1 MAKAALTD
9 MTRRIQR
16 QRTQFNC
23 MTKTLIQA
31 TPALCAVG
39 VDVAKDTLSICRRY
53 SGGEKETVSIR
64 NNEADIA
71 KFIKEKL
78 SGYKEKIIME
88 LTGRY
93 HYLSAITFSENGFD
107 ARVINPLITKKYSS
121 GAIRKVKTDA
131 RDAEMLAEI
140 AIKEEKL
147 PRQFDSSRKDLGIR
161 KKIGLLGSLEKQ
173 LQQFRSILADYSET
187 KEQLKMKMSMAEK
200 DLLKVVEK
208 ISAAKEKLEKEISDF
223 SLEDESRAEL
233 AKLYTTI
240 PGVSKYLAA
249 VSSYF
254 FETEYNDD
262 CKQWVAYAG
271 LDVSVK
277 QSGKWNGR
285 GKLTKRG
292 NPYLRKRLFCA
303 AWGAMMHDSD
313 FKTYYDYLRGQGR
326 SYVEAMVIISR
337 KLVRIMFCLAKN
349 NSVYDRA
356 LLNLPS
362 AN

>member
-1 MAKAALTD
+1 MALSHVNRYDKANS
-9 MTRRIQR
+9 R
-16 QRTQFNC
+16 QWTQFNC
-23 MTKTLIQA
+23 MTNTLSKSS
-31 TPALCAVG
+31 PVLCAVG

-71 KFIKEKL
+71 KFIKENL
-78 SGYKEKIIME
+78 SGYKEKIVME
-88 LTGRY
+88 STGRY

-147 PRQFDSSRKDLGIR
+147 PRQFNSSRKDLEIR

-173 LQQFRSILADYSET
+173 LQQFKSILADYSET

-200 DLLKVVEK
+200 NLLKIVEK
-208 ISAAKEKLEKEISDF
+208 ISAAKEKLEKEISDL

-233 AKLYTTI
+233 AKLYATI

-254 FETEYNDD
+254 FETEYADN
-262 CKQWVAYAG
+262 CKQWIAYAG
-271 LDVSVK
+271 LDISVK

-303 AWGAMMHDSD
+303 AWGAMMHDDD
-313 FKTYYDYLRGQGR
+313 FKKYYEYLREQGR
-326 SYVEAMVIISR
+326 SYVESMVIISR
-337 KLVRIMFCLAKN
+337 KIVRIMFCLAKN
-349 NSVYDRA
+349 NSVYDPA

>member
-1 MAKAALTD
+1 M
-9 MTRRIQR
+9 
-16 QRTQFNC
+16 
-23 MTKTLIQA
+23 
-31 TPALCAVG
+31 LCAVG
-39 VDVAKDTLSICRRY
+39 VDVAKDTLSICRCY
-53 SGGEKETVSIR
+53 DSGRKETTTIR
-64 NNEADIA
+64 NNETDIT
-71 KFIKEKL
+71 KFIKEEL
-78 SGYKEKIIME
+78 SGYGNKIVME
-88 LTGRY
+88 STGRY

-121 GAIRKVKTDA
+121 GTIRKVKTDA

-140 AIKEEKL
+140 AIKEDDL
-147 PRQFDSSRKDLGIR
+147 PRQFNACRKDLEIR

-173 LQQFRSILADYSET
+173 LQQFKSVLADYGET
-187 KEQLKMKMSMAEK
+187 KEQLKMKMSLAEK
-200 DLLKVVEK
+200 DLLKTVEK
-208 ISAAKEKLEKEISDF
+208 ISAAKEKLEKEISDL

-233 AKLYTTI
+233 AKLYATI

-254 FETEYNDD
+254 FEVDYDNDP
-262 CKQWVAYAG
+262 KQWVAYAG

-303 AWGAMMHDSD
+303 AWGAMMHDDD
-313 FKTYYDYLRGQGR
+313 FKKYYEYLREQGR
-326 SYVEAMVIISR
+326 SYIESMVIISR
-337 KLVRIMFCLAKN
+337 KLVRIMFYLAKN
-349 NSVYDRA
+349 NSVYDPA